1 MLSRVAESIFWMA
14 RYMERTNR
22 MLRMLH
28 TKYISSQDEVT
39 NFSWHSVLQ
48 TYSDRPEEAFKL
60 IETNS
65 PKVLEHLIIDRENS
79 FSIINN
85 ITRARENARSV
96 QDHITKEVWLCL
108 NEYYHLIRE
117 ADIEKNICSGDPIT
131 SLDLLIR
138 HGMLYNGTVDI
149 TMAREQGF
157 NFLNIGR
164 FLSRAVITIDLLTIK
179 LKEYDYD
186 LEEHAEDPGW
196 RFLLYSL
203 SGYELYL
210 KRNRGR
216 IDAGLVIQHVLY
228 NTDFPHSLLYSLNR
242 LSRYFERLKPES
254 KPENFA
260 QLEFFIGRCSNNIKY
275 SNLTNNSKL
284 LKEFLQQTRSE
295 ILEIASM
302 FNKFYFGNT

>member
-39 NFSWHSVLQ
+39 DFSWNSVLQ
-48 TYSDRPEEAFKL
+48 TYSDKPEQEYTL
-60 IETNS
+60 MQHNS
-65 PKVLEHLIIDRENS
+65 PKVLEHLVIDRDNS
-79 FSIINN
+79 YSVINN
-85 ITRARENARSV
+85 ITRARENARSI
-96 QDHITKEVWLCL
+96 QDHITKEVWQCL

-117 ADIEKNICSGDPIT
+117 STIQYNIQYGDPVT
-131 SLDLLIR
+131 SLDSLIR

-149 TMAREQGF
+149 TMARGEGF

-164 FLSRAVITIDLLTIK
+164 FLSRAIITIDLLTIK
-179 LKEYDYD
+179 LKEYNYE
-186 LEEHAEDPGW
+186 LEKHAEDATW

-210 KRNRGR
+210 KTNRGTLHS
-216 IDAGLVIQHVLY
+216 DLVIGHVLY
-228 NTDFPHSLLYSLNR
+228 NTDFPHSLLYSMTRLN
-242 LSRYFERLKPES
+242 RYFERLKNES
-254 KPENFA
+254 PPENYT
-260 QLEFFIGRCSNNIKY
+260 QLEFLIGRSLNNIKY
-275 SNLTNNSKL
+275 SNVVNNSNQL
-284 LKEFLQQTRSE
+284 AFFLQQTRTD
-295 ILEIASM
+295 LLDVASL

>member
-28 TKYISSQDEVT
+28 TKYISSQDEI
-39 NFSWHSVLQ
+39 NKFSWHSVLQ
-48 TYSDRPEEAFKL
+48 TYSDKPEDTHKL

-65 PKVLEHLIIDRENS
+65 PKVLAHLIIDRENN
-79 FSIINN
+79 FSVINN

-117 ADIEKNICSGDPIT
+117 KDIEKNILSGDPIT

-149 TMAREQGF
+149 TMAREQSF

-186 LEEHAEDPGW
+186 LVKHADDPTW

-210 KRNRGR
+210 KKNRGR

-228 NTDFPHSLLYSLNR
+228 NTDFPHSLIYSLNR
-242 LSRYFERLKPES
+242 LARYFERLKTES
-254 KPENFA
+254 KPDIFA

-275 SNLTNNSKL
+275 SNLTNNSKM
-284 LKEFLQQTRSE
+284 LKEFLPQTRQE
-295 ILEIASM
+295 ILEIAST

>member
-28 TKYISSQDEVT
+28 TKYISSQDEVH

-48 TYSDRPEEAFKL
+48 TYSDLPSDKIRL

-65 PKVLEHLIIDRENS
+65 SKVLEHLVIDKENP

-85 ITRARENARSV
+85 ITHARENARSV

-108 NEYYHLIRE
+108 NEFYHLVRE
-117 ADIEKNICSGDPIT
+117 KQITDNITTGDPVT
-131 SLDLLIR
+131 SLDALIR

-149 TMAREQGF
+149 TMAREEGF

-164 FLSRAVITIDLLTIK
+164 FLSRGIITIDLLTIK
-179 LKEYDYD
+179 LKEYNYE
-186 LEEHAEDPGW
+186 LEKHAEDPTW

-210 KRNRGR
+210 RTNKGS
-216 IDAGLVIQHVLY
+216 IDSKLVIDHVLY
-228 NTDFPHSLLYSLNR
+228 NTEFPHSLLYSMERLN
-242 LSRYFERLKPES
+242 RYFERLKTES
-254 KPENFA
+254 SAESYS
-260 QLEFFIGRCSNNIKY
+260 QLEFNIGRCYNNIKY
-275 SNLTNNSKL
+275 SNVADSSEL
-284 LKEFLQQTRSE
+284 LKQFLLQTRAE
-295 ILEIASM
+295 LFEIANR

>member
-28 TKYISSQDEVT
+28 TKYISSQDEV
-39 NFSWHSVLQ
+39 NDFSWHSVLQ
-48 TYSDRPEEAFKL
+48 TYSDKTEKEFRL
-60 IETNS
+60 IEKNS
-65 PKVLEHLIIDRENS
+65 PKVMEHLLTDRDNA
-79 FSIINN
+79 FSVINN
-85 ITRARENARSV
+85 ISRARENARSV

-117 ADIEKNICSGDPIT
+117 KTIENNIRFGDPVT

-149 TMAREQGF
+149 TMAREEGF

-164 FLSRAVITIDLLTIK
+164 FLSRSIIIIDLLIIK

-186 LEEHAEDPGW
+186 LEKHADDPTW

-210 KRNRGR
+210 KKNRGAL
-216 IDAGLVIQHVLY
+216 DAGLVIQHVLY
-228 NTDFPHSLLYSLNR
+228 NPDFPHSLLYATTRLN
-242 LSRYFERLKPES
+242 RYFERLKTESTPES
-254 KPENFA
+254 YTH
-260 QLEFFIGRCSNNIKY
+260 LEFLIGRCCNNIKY
-275 SNLTNNSKL
+275 SNVAANSEA
-284 LKEFLQQTRSE
+284 LKNFLAHTRNE
-295 ILEIASM
+295 LIEIAFS

>member
-1 MLSRVAESIFWMA
+1 
-14 RYMERTNR
+14 MERTNR

-28 TKYISSQDEVT
+28 TKYISSQDEI
-39 NFSWHSVLQ
+39 NDFSWHSVLQ
-48 TYSDRPEEAFKL
+48 TYSDRPEEEYTL
-60 IETNS
+60 IERNS

-79 FSIINN
+79 FSVINN

-117 ADIEKNICSGDPIT
+117 KEIEKNIRSGDPIT

-186 LEEHAEDPGW
+186 LEKHADDPTW

-210 KRNRGR
+210 KKNRGTL
-216 IDAGLVIQHVLY
+216 DAGLVIQHVLY

-242 LSRYFERLKPES
+242 LSRYFERLKTES
-254 KPENFA
+254 KPENYA
-260 QLEFFIGRCSNNIKY
+260 QLEFLIGRCVNNIKY

-284 LKEFLQQTRSE
+284 LKDFLQQTRNE

>member
-39 NFSWHSVLQ
+39 DFNWRSVLQ
-48 TYSDRPEEAFKL
+48 TYSELKEEQINA
-60 IETNS
+60 IENNS
-65 PKVLEHLIIDRENS
+65 ALVLQHLVIDRENP

-85 ITRARENARSV
+85 ITQARENARSV

-108 NEYYHLIRE
+108 NEFYHLVRE
-117 ADIEKNICSGDPIT
+117 KQISDHFFAGDPVT
-131 SLDLLIR
+131 SLDSLIR

-149 TMAREQGF
+149 TMARGEGF

-164 FLSRAVITIDLLTIK
+164 FLSRSVITIDLLTIK
-179 LKEYDYD
+179 IKEYNYE
-186 LEEHAEDPGW
+186 LEKHREDPSW

-210 KRNRGR
+210 RTNRGV
-216 IDAGLVIQHVLY
+216 IDSKLVINHVLY
-228 NTDFPHSLLYSLNR
+228 NMEFPHSLLYSMEQLAG
-242 LSRYFERLKPES
+242 YFERLKTETDTG
-254 KPENFA
+254 NYA
-260 QLEFFIGRCSNNIKY
+260 QLEFYIGRCFNNVKY
-275 SNLTNNSKL
+275 SIVAEDSKL
-284 LKEFLQQTRSE
+284 LKEFLLQTRAD
-295 ILEIASM
+295 LFEIANL
-302 FNKFYFGNT
+302 FNKQYFGNS

>member
-22 MLRMLH
+22 MLRMMH

-39 NFSWHSVLQ
+39 DFSWNSVLQ
-48 TYSDRPEEAFKL
+48 TYSDLKEEEYTL
-60 IETNS
+60 IEKDS
-65 PKVLEHLIIDRENS
+65 SKVLEHLVIDRENS
-79 FSIINN
+79 FSVINN

-96 QDHITKEVWLCL
+96 QDHITKEVWQCL

-117 ADIEKNICSGDPIT
+117 PNIQYNLQHGDPVT
-131 SLDLLIR
+131 SLDALIR

-149 TMAREQGF
+149 TMAREESF

-164 FLSRAVITIDLLTIK
+164 FLSRAIITIDLLNIK
-179 LKEYDYD
+179 LKEYNYE
-186 LEEHAEDPGW
+186 LEKYAEDATW

-210 KRNRGR
+210 KTNRGR
-216 IDAGLVIQHVLY
+216 LHSELVIQHVLY
-228 NTDFPHSLLYSLNR
+228 NTDFPHSLLYSMVRLN
-242 LSRYFERLKPES
+242 RYFERLKTES
-254 KPENFA
+254 IPENYK
-260 QLEFFIGRCSNNIKY
+260 QLEFLIGRCYNNIRY
-275 SNLTNNSKL
+275 SKVSGNSDM
-284 LKEFLQQTRSE
+284 LKKFLQQTRTE
-295 ILEIASM
+295 LFEIASL

>member
-28 TKYISSQDEVT
+28 TKYVSSQDDINE
-39 NFSWHSVLQ
+39 FSWDSVLQ
-48 TYSDRPEEAFKL
+48 TYSDKKPEEFKL
-60 IETNS
+60 IEKDS
-65 PKVLEHLIIDRENS
+65 SKVLEHLITDKENS

-85 ITRARENARSV
+85 IIRARENARSV

-108 NEYYHLIRE
+108 NEYYHLVRE
-117 ADIEKNICSGDPIT
+117 DDIAKNIRSGDPIT

-149 TMAREQGF
+149 TMAREQSF

-164 FLSRAVITIDLLTIK
+164 FLSRAIITIDLLSIK
-179 LKEYDYD
+179 LKEYNYD
-186 LEEHAEDPGW
+186 LEKHADDPTW

-210 KRNRGR
+210 KKNRGTL
-216 IDAGLVIQHVLY
+216 DATLVIQHVLY
-228 NTDFPHSLLYSLNR
+228 NTDFPHSLLYSLNM
-242 LSRYFERLKPES
+242 LSRYFGRLKTES

-260 QLEFFIGRCSNNIKY
+260 QLEFLIGRCTNNIKY
-275 SNLTNNSKL
+275 SNITNNSKS
-284 LKEFLQQTRSE
+284 LKEFLSQTRNELVE
-295 ILEIASM
+295 ISST

>member
-28 TKYISSQDEVT
+28 TKYISSQDEI
-39 NFSWHSVLQ
+39 NDFSWNSVLQ
-48 TYSDRPEEAFKL
+48 TYSDKPAAEYSLFE
-60 IETNS
+60 NDS
-65 PKVLEHLIIDRENS
+65 PKVLRHLIIDKEND
-79 FSIINN
+79 FSVINN

-117 ADIEKNICSGDPIT
+117 PDIEKNICSGDPVT

-164 FLSRAVITIDLLTIK
+164 FLSRAIITIDLLTIK

-186 LEEHAEDPGW
+186 LEKHADDPTW

-210 KRNRGR
+210 KRNRGNL
-216 IDAGLVIQHVLY
+216 DATLVIQHVLY

-242 LSRYFERLKPES
+242 MSRYFERLKTES
-254 KPENFA
+254 KSENFD
-260 QLEFFIGRCSNNIKY
+260 QLEFLIGRCSNNIKY
-275 SNLTNNSKL
+275 SNLTNNPVL
-284 LKEFLQQTRSE
+284 LKGFLFKTRNE
-295 ILEIASM
+295 LLEIAST

>member
-28 TKYISSQDEVT
+28 TKYVSSQDEI
-39 NFSWHSVLQ
+39 NDFSWNSVLE
-48 TYSDRPEEAFKL
+48 TYSDLPEKEYRL
-60 IETNS
+60 IERDS
-65 PKVLEHLIIDRENS
+65 PKVLEHLIIDKEND

-108 NEYYHLIRE
+108 NEFYHLIRE
-117 ADIEKNICSGDPIT
+117 KDIKKNICSGDPIT

-149 TMAREQGF
+149 TMAREQSF

-164 FLSRAVITIDLLTIK
+164 FLSRAIITIDLLTIK
-179 LKEYDYD
+179 LKEYDYN
-186 LEEHAEDPGW
+186 LEKHADDPTW

-210 KRNRGR
+210 KRNRGTV
-216 IDAGLVIQHVLY
+216 DATLIIQHVLY

-242 LSRYFERLKPES
+242 MSRYFDRLKTES

-260 QLEFFIGRCSNNIKY
+260 RLEFLIGRCSNNIKY
-275 SNLTNNSKL
+275 SNITNNSIL
-284 LKEFLQQTRSE
+284 LKEFLLKTRNE
-295 ILEIASM
+295 ILEISSM

>member
-28 TKYISSQDEVT
+28 TKYISSQDEIED
-39 NFSWHSVLQ
+39 FSWKSVLQ
-48 TYSDRPEEAFKL
+48 TYSELSEEKILL
-60 IETNS
+60 IENNS
-65 PKVLEHLIIDRENS
+65 SNVLEHLVTDKENPY
-79 FSIINN
+79 SIINN
-85 ITRARENARSV
+85 ITQARENARSV

-108 NEYYHLIRE
+108 NEYYHLARE
-117 ADIEKNICSGDPIT
+117 KQIGENISSGDPVT
-131 SLDLLIR
+131 SLDALIR

-149 TMAREQGF
+149 TMAREEGF

-179 LKEYDYD
+179 LKEYNYE
-186 LEEHAEDPGW
+186 LEKHAENPTW

-210 KRNRGR
+210 RTNRGNLHSK
-216 IDAGLVIQHVLY
+216 LVIDHVLY
-228 NTDFPHSLLYSLNR
+228 NTEFPHSLLYSMERLN
-242 LSRYFERLKPES
+242 RYFERLKTES
-254 KPENFA
+254 SAESYS
-260 QLEFFIGRCSNNIKY
+260 QLEFNIGRCYNNIKY
-275 SNLTNNSKL
+275 SNVADNSEL
-284 LKEFLQQTRSE
+284 LKQFLAQTRSE
-295 ILEIASM
+295 LFEIANR

>member
-28 TKYISSQDEVT
+28 TKYISSQDEI
-39 NFSWHSVLQ
+39 NDFSWNSVLQ
-48 TYSDRPEEAFKL
+48 TYSAKPEEEFRL

-65 PKVLEHLIIDRENS
+65 PKVLAHLIIDKEND
-79 FSIINN
+79 FSVINN

-108 NEYYHLIRE
+108 NEYYHLIRDPE
-117 ADIEKNICSGDPIT
+117 IEKNILYGDPIT

-149 TMAREQGF
+149 TMAREQSF

-164 FLSRAVITIDLLTIK
+164 FLSRAVVTIDLLTIK

-186 LEEHAEDPGW
+186 LEKHAEDPTW

-216 IDAGLVIQHVLY
+216 VDASLVIQHVLY

-242 LSRYFERLKPES
+242 LSRYFDRLKPES
-254 KPENFA
+254 KPENFD
-260 QLEFFIGRCSNNIKY
+260 QLEFLIGRCSNNIKY
-275 SNLTNNSKL
+275 SNLSNNTKM
-284 LKEFLQQTRSE
+284 LKEFLPQTRSE
-295 ILEIASM
+295 ILEIAST